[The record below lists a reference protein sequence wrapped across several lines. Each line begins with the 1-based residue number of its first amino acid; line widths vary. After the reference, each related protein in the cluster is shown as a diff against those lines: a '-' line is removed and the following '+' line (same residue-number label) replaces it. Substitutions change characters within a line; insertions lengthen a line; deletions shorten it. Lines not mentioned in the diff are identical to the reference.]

1 MLIVADSGST
11 KTDWRL
17 FDKRHG
23 VQELQTIGLNPYFL
37 TGSEI
42 SSVLEKEL
50 HPILNK
56 AEVSEV
62 YFYGSGCS
70 HADKIMEIENALSD
84 FFSNAN
90 IIVESDLLGTAKALC
105 GNKLGIVAILG
116 TGSNSCVY
124 DGEKITDQLLSL
136 GYVLGDEGSGA
147 VLGKKVLKAALSG
160 NMPESLLKDFQEAF
174 SIRPDVVLQKIYRKP
189 FPNRYLASFAP
200 FATKHMA
207 DAWMNALLKEHLV
220 DFFKEMVMIYDGY
233 KEYNLNLTG
242 SLAWHLLPLIE
253 ELCKKYEIQLGKV
266 LKQPIDD
273 LLNYHLSLYQAGK

>member
-11 KTDWRL
+11 KTDWRF
-17 FDKRHG
+17 FDNKHG
-23 VQELQTIGLNPYFL
+23 VQEVQTIGLNPYFL
-37 TGSEI
+37 SENEI
-42 SSVLEKEL
+42 GSVLEKEL
-50 HPILNK
+50 HPFLNK
-56 AEVSEV
+56 AAVSEV

-90 IIVESDLLGTAKALC
+90 IVVESDLLGTAKALC
-105 GNKLGIVAILG
+105 GNQPGIVAILG
-116 TGSNSCVY
+116 TGSNSCLY

-136 GYVLGDEGSGA
+136 GYILGDEGSGA
-147 VLGKKVLKAALSG
+147 VLGKKILKAALSG
-160 NMPESLLKDFQEAF
+160 NMPETLLNDFQATF
-174 SIRPDVVLQKIYRKP
+174 SVRPDVVLQKIYRQP

-200 FATKHMA
+200 FATKYMA
-207 DAWMNALLKEHLV
+207 DEWMNLLLKEHLA

-233 KEYNLNLTG
+233 KQYSLNLTG

-253 ELCKKYEIQLGKV
+253 ELCKKYEMQRGKV

-273 LLNYHLSLYQAGK
+273 LLNYHLALYQAGR